1 MESKFIAHINEKDGS
16 VQTVLEHSLNT
27 AELSKRFATPEFQE
41 IAYIAGLAHDLGKWE
56 EDFQKRMRGDSVSVE
71 HSIDG
76 AIEVNKLL
84 PYPIGKLLAYCI
96 AGHHAGLPDGGN
108 KNDEPAFLT
117 LYGRLQRKDQSVY
130 EAYKQELQIP
140 DIDDKELK
148 QLLMQDCNNDIRVLV
163 DKFAFFTRYCFSCL
177 TDADSIDTGTFCGT
191 RTNRVPHMDFAKC
204 LQRLD
209 ERMSS
214 FVCKTDL
221 QKARSV
227 LQAQVFAKV
236 GEASEISLMNMP
248 TGSGKTLCSIQSCIG
263 ESR

>member
-27 AELSKRFATPEFQE
+27 AELCKQFATPEFQE

-108 KNDEPAFLT
+108 KNDEPDFPT
-117 LYGRLQRKDQSVY
+117 LYGRLRRKERSVY
-130 EAYKQELQIP
+130 EAYQKELQIP
-140 DIDDKELK
+140 DIDKNEFMD
-148 QLLMQDCNNDIRVLV
+148 LLLLDYNNNPQIVI

-177 TDADSIDTGTFCGT
+177 IAFLIWILQSVCRGST
-191 RTNRVPHMDFAKC
+191 R
-204 LQRLD
+204 
-209 ERMSS
+209 E
-214 FVCKTDL
+214 
-221 QKARSV
+221 
-227 LQAQVFAKV
+227 
-236 GEASEISLMNMP
+236 
-248 TGSGKTLCSIQSCIG
+248 
-263 ESR
+263 